1 MAISGPVDDSAKG
14 ARLKA
19 EPCYIDANGK
29 PADAGLHQL
38 EPDDAKAYY
47 ASRVA
52 SARAIGLPEE
62 AIQAIYGKDEA

>member
-1 MAISGPVDDSAKG
+1 M
-14 ARLKA
+14 RA
-19 EPCYIDANGK
+19 EPCYIGRDGK

-52 SARAIGLPEE
+52 SARAIGIPEA
-62 AIQAIYGKDEA
+62 AIQAVYGEDARAILGEP